1 MPMKHNVPLK
11 SITSG
16 ALPVNEKGAKYA
28 DDGAALYDAVL
39 IGSRMRKRREEMRLT
54 QSDAAEL
61 IGRSL
66 RFYADIER
74 GSTGMSV
81 GTLLAISKMFDM
93 SPDELLL
100 EKTPLVTNTRI
111 NKVIERLQECSTA
124 KQERAVELLELFLQP
139 ME

>member
-1 MPMKHNVPLK
+1 MKENVPLTNI
-11 SITSG
+11 SSE
-16 ALPVNEKGAKYA
+16 ALTAYNKGTEYA
-28 DDGAALYDAVL
+28 DDGAAMYDAVS

-81 GTLLAISKMFDM
+81 ETLLAISKTFDM

-100 EKTPLVTNTRI
+100 EKMPSVTDTRI
-111 NKVIERLQECSTA
+111 NRVIKLLQECSKT
-124 KQERAVELLELFLQP
+124 KQERAVEMLELFLKP